1 MSLSKQTRHN
11 TFSCSSM
18 EKTVMRTYR
27 PELAAI
33 ISLENP
39 AQHTQRNENVW
50 FLLTFCR
57 RSYSCCWCLVIS
69 ACSPRTA
76 CSLHTYTDRSPY
88 QTKVDGPCLVSFCC
102 LLPSTTRILEVKFSV
117 RPQMYLKKP
126 GAIPQIL
133 GADLSLL

>member
-18 EKTVMRTYR
+18 EKTAMRTYR

-76 CSLHTYTDRSPY
+76 CSLHTYTDSSTL
-88 QTKVDGPCLVSFCC
+88 QTKVDGPCLVTFFC
-102 LLPSTTRILEVKFSV
+102 LPPSTRIREVKISV
-117 RPQMYLKKP
+117 HPQMCLKKP
-126 GAIPQIL
+126 GTIPQIF
-133 GADLSLL
+133 GADLNFL